1 LKRKLRKTLRRQ
13 SRSKLHRGGAMFLPF
28 PKNAI
33 LEGKL
38 TTDPEE
44 PITLARK
51 EVFEKILPDPGV

>member
-1 LKRKLRKTLRRQ
+1 
-13 SRSKLHRGGAMFLPF
+13 MFLPF